1 MELKNIF
8 VLGGGY
14 SPEWEVSV
22 KSANFV
28 YGELRKEFTNAYL
41 IMINREGWFMVRDN
55 GDKYDIDKNDFSF
68 TVDGK
73 KITPEVVV
81 NVIHGTPG
89 ENGMLQGYL
98 EILGIPQVGC
108 STLSSA
114 ITFDKEVCKRMVEST
129 GVSMAREIT
138 LSDGETIDPDR
149 VVEGLG
155 LPVFIKPSN
164 SGSSFGVTKV
174 KDKKDMAD
182 AINHARTEGGV
193 VMIEE
198 AIVGREVA
206 CGIYITSRG
215 EHFLP
220 VTEIISENEY
230 FDYEAKYEGASNE
243 VTPADLSCEVVEKLR
258 KYTIEIYKRLRCTGT
273 VRVDYIIQDDEP
285 YFIELNSVPGMSAQS
300 IVPQQ
305 LNAAGVT
312 VCEMVKDIL
321 SDKLN

>member
-1 MELKNIF
+1 MRLKNIF

-28 YGELRKEFTNAYL
+28 YGELKSECENAYL
-41 IMINREGWFMVRDN
+41 VMIRPEGWFVLDDN
-55 GDKYDIDKNDFSF
+55 GEKYDIDKNDFSF
-68 TVDGK
+68 TIAEN
-73 KITPEVVV
+73 KILPDFVV

-98 EILGIPQVGC
+98 ETLAIPQVGC

-114 ITFDKEVCKRMVEST
+114 ITFDKEVCKRMVQQT
-129 GVSMAREIT
+129 GVPMAREIVV
-138 LSDGETIDPDR
+138 GEGVSVDPDKI
-149 VVEGLG
+149 VAELG
-155 LPVFIKPSN
+155 LPLFVKPSN

-174 KDKKDMAD
+174 SDKSKITE
-182 AINHARTEGGV
+182 AINYARTEGGV

-206 CGIYITSRG
+206 CGIYITSKE

-230 FDYEAKYEGASNE
+230 FDYEAKYQGASKE
-243 VTPADLSCEVVEKLR
+243 ITPADLSAQVVSELR
-258 KYTIEIYKRLRCTGT
+258 KYTTEIYKTLRCRGT
-273 VRVDYIIQDDEP
+273 VRVDYIIQDDKP

-305 LNAAGVT
+305 LNAAGIS
-312 VCEMVKDIL
+312 VCEMVSEILDDII
-321 SDKLN
+321 N